1 MLACSI
7 LTIIQRAVELKTRP
21 DEQSF
26 DCMITPRLF
35 CFGKAVYTPVL
46 SNQAFFD
53 TLPWFLW
60 RQRPSM
66 LEAF

>member
-26 DCMITPRLF
+26 DCVITP
-35 CFGKAVYTPVL
+35 TPLLLWQGFLYILAL
-46 SNQAFFD
+46 SNQDFFD
-53 TLPWFLW
+53 TLP
-60 RQRPSM
+60 
-66 LEAF
+66 